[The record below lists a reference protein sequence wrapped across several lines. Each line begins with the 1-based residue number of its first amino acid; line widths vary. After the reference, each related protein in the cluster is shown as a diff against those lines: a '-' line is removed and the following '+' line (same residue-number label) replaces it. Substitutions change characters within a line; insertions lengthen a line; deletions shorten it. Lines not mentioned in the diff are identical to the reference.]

1 MTTNAQASPLARL
14 TANLEELGLGA
25 VAPVVPDYVGLVAD
39 GEKDLVTALL
49 EITDAQMAANV
60 FHNN

>member
-39 GEKDLVTALL
+39 GEKDC
-49 EITDAQMAANV
+49 
-60 FHNN
+60 F